1 MPLSGRVD
9 QVLEDIAAL
18 EHYEHSRWRVYP
30 QDVRT
35 TIQLQASDSAN
46 VFGDWAKIIP
56 EDTIPFYFHIVGIVV
71 EELSSTTTYHIQ
83 LGCNPGAAEPGE
95 NHEMGERRMRFAVTP
110 ISKVS
115 ELLEIKSQ
123 DIPANS
129 SVWGR
134 VKTAAG
140 GEETV
145 DLSVV
150 LSRHIEILHEKSLW
164 PDFPW

>member
-1 MPLSGRVD
+1 
-9 QVLEDIAAL
+9 
-18 EHYEHSRWRVYP
+18 
-30 QDVRT
+30 
-35 TIQLQASDSAN
+35 
-46 VFGDWAKIIP
+46 
-56 EDTIPFYFHIVGIVV
+56 
-71 EELSSTTTYHIQ
+71 SSTTTYHIQ
-83 LGCNPGAAEPGE
+83 LGYNPGAGEPGE
-95 NHEMGERRMRFAVTP
+95 NQEMGERRMRFAVAP

-115 ELLEIKSQ
+115 ELLKIKSQ

-150 LSRHIEILHEKSLW
+150 LSRHIPVFHEEPLW